1 MCATPWG
8 RGAMCL
14 LGAGSTRDLGDG
26 LGAGKLTVRRRGDG
40 YMSSAT
46 WASVG
51 GVVAAMGGGSRLM
64 LSKVLSPPCLHCS
77 SWLKSW

>member
-1 MCATPWG
+1 
-8 RGAMCL
+8 MCL

-51 GVVAAMGGGSRLM
+51 GIVAARGGGSRLM
-64 LSKVLSPPCLHCS
+64 SLYSKSCLHCAS
-77 SWLKSW
+77 PLCFLA